1 MKGRREAGWR
11 VFRIRVRLWERLRR
25 LHTPTGEGSPPEEST
40 GRPRRGARGKA
51 LATLLL
57 AFTLDMSAAE
67 FAALQRLPDEARR
80 DRLGMAATCA
90 PGLTAMKG
98 GGAGGDR
105 LTVLVDCKPAARLG
119 QLPAKLLPP
128 R

>member
-1 MKGRREAGWR
+1 MKGRREVGWR
-11 VFRIRVRLWERLRR
+11 VF
-25 LHTPTGEGSPPEEST
+25 
-40 GRPRRGARGKA
+40 AA
-51 LATLLL
+51 LLL

-90 PGLTAMKG
+90 PGLAAMKG
-98 GGAGGDR
+98 GAGGNR
-105 LTVLVDCKPAARLG
+105 LTVLVDCKPAGRPG

>member
-1 MKGRREAGWR
+1 
-11 VFRIRVRLWERLRR
+11 V
-25 LHTPTGEGSPPEEST
+25 
-40 GRPRRGARGKA
+40 RGKVLTA
-51 LATLLL
+51 LLL

-67 FAALQRLPDEARR
+67 FAALQRLPDDARR

-90 PGLTAMKG
+90 PGLTAVKG

-105 LTVLVDCKPAARLG
+105 LTVLVDCKPAGQLG
-119 QLPAKLLPP
+119 RLPAKLLPP